1 MTVKTYLIQASYW
14 NKCKK
19 LTALSKLSMGDYK
32 NIKVERRGHVYV
44 VIINRPERRNAVDA
58 DTAEELYRA
67 WRYFEEDDDLYVGI
81 IMGAGGNFSAGAD
94 LYDIDRMIKRVSNPN
109 GPLGFTR
116 MILSKPVIAA
126 ISGYCVAGGLE
137 IALWAD
143 IRVADKTAKFGFLER
158 RFGVPLVDGGTQRL
172 ARIIG
177 VGRALDMIL
186 TGRLISA
193 EEAYQWG
200 LVNYLVDE
208 GKALD
213 KAIEIAELISK
224 YPQRT
229 LRNDRLAL
237 YEGLGRPLND
247 GLVIEMNRGIESIKS
262 GEIHEGVRRFLQGF
276 GRHGEI
282 G

>member
-1 MTVKTYLIQASYW
+1 MSYR
-14 NKCKK
+14 
-19 LTALSKLSMGDYK
+19 
-32 NIKVERRGHVYV
+32 NIVVEERGGHIFIVT
-44 VIINRPERRNAVDA
+44 INRPERRNAIDA
-58 DTAEELYRA
+58 NTAEELHRA
-67 WRYFEEDDDLYVGI
+67 WTYFDNNPDLYVGVI
-81 IMGAGGNFSAGAD
+81 TGADGNFSSGGAD
-94 LYDIDRMIKRVSNPN
+94 LYDIDRLISRVTNPEG

-116 MILSKPVIAA
+116 LRLSKPVIAA

-172 ARIIG
+172 AKIVG
-177 VGRALDMIL
+177 LGRALDLIL

-193 EEAYQWG
+193 EEAYQWGG

-224 YPQRT
+224 YPPG
-229 LRNDRLAL
+229 N
-237 YEGLGRPLND
+237 P
-247 GLVIEMNRGIESIKS
+247 
-262 GEIHEGVRRFLQGF
+262 
-276 GRHGEI
+276 
-282 G
+282 

>member
-1 MTVKTYLIQASYW
+1 MSYR
-14 NKCKK
+14 
-19 LTALSKLSMGDYK
+19 
-32 NIKVERRGHVYV
+32 NIVVEERGRIFIVT
-44 VIINRPERRNAVDA
+44 INRPERRNAIDA

-67 WRYFEEDDDLYVGI
+67 WTYFDNNPDLYVGVI
-81 IMGAGGNFSAGAD
+81 TGAGGNFSSGAD
-94 LYDIDRMIKRVSNPN
+94 LYDIDRLINRVSNSE

-116 MILSKPVIAA
+116 LRLSKPVIAA
-126 ISGYCVAGGLE
+126 VSGYCVAGGLE

-177 VGRALDMIL
+177 LGRALDLIL

-200 LVNYLVDE
+200 LVSYLVDE
-208 GKALD
+208 GKAID

-224 YPQRT
+224 YPQET
-229 LRNDRLAL
+229 LRNDRLAV
-237 YEGLGRPLND
+237 YEGLDKPLSE
-247 GLVIEMNRGIESIKS
+247 GLIIEMNYGLKSIRT
-262 GEIHEGVRRFLQGF
+262 GEIYEGVRKFKEGM
-276 GRHGEI
+276 GRHGDLI
-282 G
+282 

>member
-1 MTVKTYLIQASYW
+1 
-14 NKCKK
+14 
-19 LTALSKLSMGDYK
+19 MGYR
-32 NIKVERRGHVYV
+32 NIIVEVRGRVFIV
-44 VIINRPERRNAVDA
+44 TINRPERRNAIDA

-67 WRYFEEDDDLYVGI
+67 WTYFENNPDLYVGI
-81 IMGAGGNFSAGAD
+81 ITGAGGNFSSGAD
-94 LYDIDRMIKRVSNPN
+94 LYDIDRLMNRVPNPE

-116 MILSKPVIAA
+116 LRLSKPVIAA

-172 ARIIG
+172 VRIVG
-177 VGRALDMIL
+177 LGRALDLIL

-200 LVNYLVDE
+200 LVNYLVNE

-213 KAIEIAELISK
+213 KSIEVAELISG
-224 YPQRT
+224 YPQET
-229 LRNDRLAL
+229 LRNDRLAV
-237 YEGLGRPLND
+237 YEGLGKPLSE
-247 GLVIEMNRGIESIKS
+247 GLIIEMKRGLRSIRT
-262 GEIHEGVRRFLQGF
+262 GEIYDGVKRFKEGA
-276 GRHGEI
+276 GRHGNLY
-282 G
+282 